1 MIEFPNQWNAKLVGH
16 SWRLPVKY
24 SKAEVEGMKEKVRN
38 LKAMLAETK
47 DANQRQKLENEIRG
61 LEISISGSGN

>member
-1 MIEFPNQWNAKLVGH
+1 M
-16 SWRLPVKY
+16 KY
-24 SKAEVEGMKEKVRN
+24 SKAQVEDMKEKVRN

-47 DANQRQKLENEIRG
+47 DANQCQKLENEIRG

>member
-1 MIEFPNQWNAKLVGH
+1 
-16 SWRLPVKY
+16 VKY
-24 SKAEVEGMKEKVRN
+24 SKAEVEAMKEKVRN
-38 LKAMLAETK
+38 LKAMLSETK